1 MAKGITINKENF
13 KHVYRKIVQRN
24 ISDKE
29 LRNRLS
35 ELGKQCT
42 PSKLKDFS
50 DVDREMVVELKD
62 IYNILQKK
70 HPQSIVGTSEYYELM
85 SKTKKYEKGG
95 SIDFDAKEFT
105 ISDLKKKVKELFP
118 DSFGISLFYP
128 DKTKSINDISPD
140 LKQGHYGIDEKSLNG
155 KFYFPQYSVDHF
167 INFKITQG
175 DENTYFDFIIQ
186 KESGDLLIAHFG
198 FKDYEV
204 GPEAIS
210 DFIQFLLN
218 SYGAPK
224 GTKYQYG
231 GKTYYAKGGN
241 IYTSDTMYVAKVY
254 TFPNNV
260 LKLEKNIRAKD
271 VKQVNQIIEDDYM
284 DTWKNKYGNDLHV
297 IVEEAPDLTKK
308 AKGGNVDL
316 DAEIKAKRPGY
327 RIPGSNKVPSKAE
340 IKAGKA
346 YYENRF
352 NRSDDNR
359 RTYPYLEKG
368 GVIDVI
374 DVKYTTNEDGIF
386 EWLIIDEASARKIYN
401 MDHEVFILY
410 DDDSEAL
417 IESLDDI
424 DGSKTYALAKSDLPS
439 KFKLSGRKLKYEDG
453 GETDDEKDLFEFYD
467 EQPAELQAIL
477 AKRKYKPFFID
488 GDGDYKLAQHL
499 LRETEAI
506 GYTFEY
512 GLDGLPYGLRK
523 MTSEEVKQHSEN
535 LKNYVPDPEIESK
548 IKKNSFTLPI
558 NKMAND
564 IDSYDSMAIY
574 ISKADAI
581 SLLNKEDFNIVL
593 YRKLPDGSVEEIE
606 TPEEVMESKQVLLFE
621 HNLPNGFDIED
632 NKLVYTPIYAKGGD
646 VDSSPKI
653 YIEYLD
659 KKKGF
664 QRTKKYFKD
673 ETQAQTW
680 ASKNLGNYHP
690 DMIRYEFAKGGKT
703 QKSSIFT
710 GEVGLP
716 YNAKIDGVEYIGI
729 NYPSAVELLEGM
741 EVNLY
746 LINED
751 EQVIDVEY
759 KEDLNEDGII
769 VIKAEDINKLA
780 KGGNVDLDAQIKAK
794 RPGYRIPGTNKV
806 PSKAEIKSGQ
816 AYYENRFNR
825 SDDNRRTYPYLEKGG
840 QLVTSKT
847 LKGLDFSKIK
857 FPANNSVKRVFHHS
871 INPKLKSLQNDRY
884 TGYTENS
891 YTYGPMGNH
900 KQSSLMRFIDRSK
913 LNLATEKQVWGLKSG
928 ADWDELLVLADKKG
942 YDGVA
947 YKVYGDNADILFDN
961 SNAMLPETYVAN
973 LYNESKSKNQNNAF
987 VNQIDSMLSA
997 NQKFERGGDISSSVA
1012 QIAYY
1017 TGLNAKAI
1025 REFAQK
1031 HDISSQGLDKIAKG
1045 LKKKEI
1051 LFMDVTTAVVGK
1063 PDNKYQ
1069 RQIIKYAKGTNNKMA
1084 MGGSVPSSLIK
1095 SNKHRND

>member
-140 LKQGHYGIDEKSLNG
+140 LKQGYYGIDEKSLNG

-198 FKDYEV
+198 FKDYQA

-368 GVIDVI
+368 GVINIEERKV
-374 DVKYTTNEDGIF
+374 VGGVDGNDQF
-386 EWLIIDEASARKIYN
+386 EWLVLEYDDARKLFDLGVQVYEIFEINDTDEENVYG
-401 MDHEVFILY
+401 
-410 DDDSEAL
+410 
-417 IESLDDI
+417 ESLVMDEDDF
-424 DGSKTYALAKSDLPS
+424 DESATYAVIPSDIEEMR
-439 KFKLSGRKLKYEDG
+439 G
-453 GETDDEKDLFEFYD
+453 FE
-467 EQPAELQAIL
+467 L
-477 AKRKYKPFFID
+477 
-488 GDGDYKLAQHL
+488 
-499 LRETEAI
+499 
-506 GYTFEY
+506 
-512 GLDGLPYGLRK
+512 
-523 MTSEEVKQHSEN
+523 SEN
-535 LKNYVPDPEIESK
+535 T
-548 IKKNSFTLPI
+548 IK
-558 NKMAND
+558 
-564 IDSYDSMAIY
+564 
-574 ISKADAI
+574 
-581 SLLNKEDFNIVL
+581 
-593 YRKLPDGSVEEIE
+593 
-606 TPEEVMESKQVLLFE
+606 
-621 HNLPNGFDIED
+621 
-632 NKLVYTPIYAKGGD
+632 YT
-646 VDSSPKI
+646 
-653 YIEYLD
+653 E
-659 KKKGF
+659 
-664 QRTKKYFKD
+664 
-673 ETQAQTW
+673 
-680 ASKNLGNYHP
+680 
-690 DMIRYEFAKGGKT
+690 GGKH
-703 QKSSIFT
+703 SIFT

-716 YNAKIDGVEYIGI
+716 YNTTIDGVEYIGV
-729 NYPSAVELLEGM
+729 NYNAAVELLEGM
-741 EVNLY
+741 EINLY

-806 PSKAEIKSGQ
+806 PSKAEIKSGE

-947 YKVYGDNADILFDN
+947 YKVYGDNAYILFDN

-1031 HDISSQGLDKIAKG
+1031 HDISSEGLDKIAKG